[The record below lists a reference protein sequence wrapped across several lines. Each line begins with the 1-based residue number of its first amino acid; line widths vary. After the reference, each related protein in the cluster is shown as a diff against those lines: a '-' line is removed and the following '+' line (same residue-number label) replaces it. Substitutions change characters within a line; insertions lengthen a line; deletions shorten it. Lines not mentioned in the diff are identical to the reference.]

1 MQHQQYPSR
10 QYIRLKEY
18 DYAQAGLY
26 FITICTHNRKCL
38 FGNVADGK
46 MVLNDAGKMIE
57 TQWQELTKR
66 FPNIVLHQYVVM
78 PNHVHGII
86 QIVGTAPVGAALVAA
101 RNNSPENPVGAPLV
115 GAHENNDANIQ
126 APLVGDHENTVANN
140 NVVQNNNRATTR
152 VAPTDIT
159 GDNNGAATRA
169 APTTINTINK
179 TIGDMMDAFKS
190 ITTVEYIRGV
200 KNSGWP
206 PFNAKI
212 WQRSYHDH
220 IIRNQQSYV
229 NISEYIINNPMKWK
243 DDKFYRK

>member
-86 QIVGTAPVGAALVAA
+86 QIVETAVVGAALVAA

-115 GAHENNDANIQ
+115 GA
-126 APLVGDHENTVANN
+126 HENTVANN

-243 DDKFYRK
+243 DDKFFRK